1 MVDDDGVMIKMAYET
16 NDSDYA
22 DASILKHHRHTHS
35 HQDRLR
41 QRQICVFIGYSV
53 HLLRFCVSAP
63 EVSAGGPDACF
74 KCRQVF

>member
-1 MVDDDGVMIKMAYET
+1 MVGEDDDADQNGHET

-35 HQDRLR
+35 HQDRHR

-63 EVSAGGPDACF
+63 EISAGGPDACF
-74 KCRQVF
+74 KGRQVL